1 MFFAFLPFLSSIFV
15 PCSDLFLFPLL
26 PLSQV
31 VWKRWV
37 ALAKAE
43 GDLPEAI
50 KRCNEYLKVFQ
61 GDTSAVR
68 AERGS

>member
-1 MFFAFLPFLSSIFV
+1 M
-15 PCSDLFLFPLL
+15 
-26 PLSQV
+26 
-31 VWKRWV
+31 

-68 AERGS
+68 AKKRMIMKMEGGGGGSLVRACWVNGVSRGGSV

>member
-1 MFFAFLPFLSSIFV
+1 
-15 PCSDLFLFPLL
+15 
-26 PLSQV
+26 
-31 VWKRWV
+31 V

-68 AERGS
+68 AGRTRTELCKPCVCTLRGGALVVRRGWLGVVTFLYMCSSL

>member
-1 MFFAFLPFLSSIFV
+1 
-15 PCSDLFLFPLL
+15 
-26 PLSQV
+26 V

-50 KRCNEYLKVFQ
+50 KRCNEFLKVFQ

-68 AERGS
+68 LKKRTRRERGMEGG

>member
-1 MFFAFLPFLSSIFV
+1 
-15 PCSDLFLFPLL
+15 
-26 PLSQV
+26 
-31 VWKRWV
+31 V

-61 GDTSAVR
+61 GDTSAVSSKR
-68 AERGS
+68 RMMMKTQGGGDGNILCACWLEGVSRVGNF